1 RFEMTG
7 LVLESSGSGTVS
19 IAHEA
24 VPDFMPAMVMPFT
37 LEDPREG
44 DELSPGDRVSFTL
57 RVTPS
62 ASRATNFVVTGR
74 DMRTLGAYAAARA
87 TETRRVRPGD
97 PVPAFKLV
105 DQEGRTFTDAD
116 LAGDPTVLTFIFTRC
131 PLPEF

>member
-1 RFEMTG
+1 PIRLALAALFLLYGCSGENEIPGERRFEMTG

-37 LEDPREG
+37 LEDPSEG

-87 TETRRVRPGD
+87 
-97 PVPAFKLV
+97 
-105 DQEGRTFTDAD
+105 
-116 LAGDPTVLTFIFTRC
+116 
-131 PLPEF
+131 